1 MRDGITFG
9 RWNRMSS
16 MRNDD
21 LWAKVAPPTW
31 NIGLLLPKFWG
42 GSTPVSPSFW
52 DISAAL
58 VVRSVVIWGEGDW
71 EFLSASVD
79 MEGPLVCAFPVGC
92 IIRSS
97 SFLSIVTANY
107 SRPVA
112 VEDCDCQDI
121 LLRNIGLRF
130 CSVISPVICF
140 PNRGIGAENGA
151 RENK

>member
-1 MRDGITFG
+1 MRDGTTFG
-9 RWNRMSS
+9 RWNRISS

-31 NIGLLLPKFWG
+31 NTGLLLPKAWE

-58 VVRSVVIWGEGDW
+58 VVRSVVIWGEGDR
-71 EFLSASVD
+71 EFLSAD
-79 MEGPLVCAFPVGC
+79 MEGPLECAFPVGC
-92 IIRSS
+92 IIRSF
-97 SFLSIVTANY
+97 SFFKSIVTANY

-112 VEDCDCQDI
+112 VEDGDCQDI

-140 PNRGIGAENGA
+140 PNRRWKWGA
-151 RENK
+151 RE